1 MHNVS
6 GSLTL
11 KEEALIIDIYQHFR
25 NEEQPLIDQ
34 LLDKCE
40 QVNQQYAPVLTSF
53 LDPRGQYILE
63 VIVGSFEDMKVSYF
77 GVNRQKERAIIAPSY
92 FEPTEDDFEEVLI
105 QINYPENLCLFNI
118 NMYLEL

>member
-53 LDPRGQYILE
+53 
-63 VIVGSFEDMKVSYF
+63 
-77 GVNRQKERAIIAPSY
+77 
-92 FEPTEDDFEEVLI
+92 
-105 QINYPENLCLFNI
+105 
-118 NMYLEL
+118 

>member
-11 KEEALIIDIYQHFR
+11 KEALIIDIYQHFR

-63 VIVGSFEDMKVSYF
+63 VIVGSFEDMK
-77 GVNRQKERAIIAPSY
+77 
-92 FEPTEDDFEEVLI
+92 
-105 QINYPENLCLFNI
+105 
-118 NMYLEL
+118 